1 MGKTN
6 IREILHKVF
15 TVIEFTAVFFYG
27 RDPGCIMYYCMN
39 EKFR

>member
-15 TVIEFTAVFFYG
+15 TVIEFTAVFSMAVILVVS
-27 RDPGCIMYYCMN
+27 CIIA
-39 EKFR
+39 